1 VGRRLSVQ
9 LRRVE
14 RDLRT
19 VVWAGPASIR
29 PKIALTGDG
38 VKARSADDIVLTII
52 LALTPIDYMKIT
64 SFLCFAGLLLAPLA
78 NADQTIT
85 YPEDEPIFSI
95 SFPDDWEVE
104 GDEESVSASSKDEL
118 VNMELIALEAEALK
132 DAVKMAKEALTEE
145 LEGLKFKDEPEKGEM
160 NGMDV
165 IFLNAEVTIEGI
177 KMAVNVCLFAPKKA
191 DTCFMLFNIVP
202 FEALEDHVEE
212 ISKIV
217 NSVKVK

>member
-1 VGRRLSVQ
+1 

-19 VVWAGPASIR
+19 VVWAGPALIR
-29 PKIALTGDG
+29 TKIALTGDG
-38 VKARSADDIVLTII
+38 VEARSADDMVPAII

-64 SFLCFAGLLLAPLA
+64 SILCFAGLLLAPLA

-85 YPEDEPIFSI
+85 YPEDDPIFSI

-104 GDEESVSASSKDEL
+104 GDEESVSASSADEL
-118 VNMELIALEAEALK
+118 VNMELIALEAEAIK
-132 DAVKMAKEALTEE
+132 DAVKMAKEGLTKE
-145 LEGLKFKDEPEKGEM
+145 LEGLKFKGEPEKGEM

-165 IFLNAEVTIEGI
+165 IFLNAEVTIEEI
-177 KMAVNVCLFAPKKA
+177 KMSVNVCLFAPKKA

-202 FEALEDHVEE
+202 FEALKDHIEE